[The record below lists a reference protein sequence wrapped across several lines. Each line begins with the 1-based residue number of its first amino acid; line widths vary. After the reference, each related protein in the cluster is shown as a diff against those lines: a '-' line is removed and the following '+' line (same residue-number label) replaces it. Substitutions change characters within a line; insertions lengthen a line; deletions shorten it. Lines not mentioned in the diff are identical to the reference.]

1 VVCSRDGLGND
12 HASDIKSDTGEERGR
27 GMSAL
32 TLLFVLIAL
41 VGGLAVLAYGVVLA
55 VRGRREV
62 AMGRQP
68 SWVRFHVR
76 YYTFALL
83 FIAFD
88 MEMAYM
94 YPWAVVFRSL
104 GWFAYA
110 EIGFFLTVLGLGI
123 VYAWREGAL
132 EWS

>member
-1 VVCSRDGLGND
+1 
-12 HASDIKSDTGEERGR
+12 
-27 GMSAL
+27 MSAL
-32 TLLFVLIAL
+32 TLFFLLLALTLGL
-41 VGGLAVLAYGVVLA
+41 VGAAYAIVLGRRA
-55 VRGRREV
+55 VRTTDG
-62 AMGRQP
+62 GQQP
-68 SWVRFHVR
+68 AWPRYHVR

-94 YPWAVVFRSL
+94 YPWAAVFRSL

-110 EIGFFLTVLGLGI
+110 EIGFFLMVLGVGI
-123 VYAWREGAL
+123 LYAWREGAL

>member
-1 VVCSRDGLGND
+1 V
-12 HASDIKSDTGEERGR
+12 T
-27 GMSAL
+27 AL
-32 TLLFVLIAL
+32 SLFFVLIAL
-41 VGGLAVLAYGVVLA
+41 VAGVLALGYVIALA
-55 VRGRREV
+55 RAGRRRID
-62 AMGRQP
+62 ADRQP

-104 GWFAYA
+104 GWFAFA

-123 VYAWREGAL
+123 LYAWREGAL
-132 EWS
+132 RWA

>member
-1 VVCSRDGLGND
+1 V
-12 HASDIKSDTGEERGR
+12 T
-27 GMSAL
+27 AL
-32 TLLFVLIAL
+32 ELFFVLLAL
-41 VGGLAVLAYGVVLA
+41 VAGAVALAYAVVLA
-55 VRGRREV
+55 RRDIRASHGGE
-62 AMGRQP
+62 QP
-68 SWVRFHVR
+68 AWPRYHVR

-94 YPWAVVFRSL
+94 YPWAVVFRDL
-104 GWFAYA
+104 GLFAYA

-123 VYAWREGAL
+123 LYAWREGAL

>member
-1 VVCSRDGLGND
+1 
-12 HASDIKSDTGEERGR
+12 
-27 GMSAL
+27 MSAL
-32 TLLFVLIAL
+32 TLFFVLLAF
-41 VGGLAVLAYGVVLA
+41 VAGLIVVAYAVVLLWRG
-55 VRGRREV
+55 VRTAADEH
-62 AMGRQP
+62 QP
-68 SWVRFHVR
+68 AWPRFHVR

-94 YPWAVVFRSL
+94 YPWAVVFRDL
-104 GWFAYA
+104 GVFAYA

-132 EWS
+132 EWQ

>member
-1 VVCSRDGLGND
+1 M
-12 HASDIKSDTGEERGR
+12 H
-27 GMSAL
+27 AL
-32 TLLFVLIAL
+32 TLLFVLLALTAGAGGAALAL
-41 VGGLAVLAYGVVLA
+41 VRLR
-55 VRGRREV
+55 RGTRRS
-62 AMGRQP
+62 GRAEDP

-94 YPWAVVFRSL
+94 YPWAVVIPSL
-104 GWFAYA
+104 GWFAFA

-123 VYAWREGAL
+123 LYAWREGAL
-132 EWS
+132 DWA

>member
-1 VVCSRDGLGND
+1 MTAIELF
-12 HASDIKSDTGEERGR
+12 
-27 GMSAL
+27 
-32 TLLFVLIAL
+32 FVLVAL
-41 VGGLAVLAYGVVLA
+41 VVGLVIAAYATAIVARGVVRHHA
-55 VRGRREV
+55 GE
-62 AMGRQP
+62 QP
-68 SWVRFHVR
+68 AWPRFHVR

-94 YPWAVVFRSL
+94 YPWAVVFREL
-104 GWFAYA
+104 GVFAYA

-123 VYAWREGAL
+123 AYAWREGAL

>member
-1 VVCSRDGLGND
+1 MAGPTLLLVLL
-12 HASDIKSDTGEERGR
+12 
-27 GMSAL
+27 AL
-32 TLLFVLIAL
+32 TAGLLV
-41 VGGLAVLAYGVVLA
+41 VAYGFALA
-55 VRGRREV
+55 RREV
-62 AMGRQP
+62 RVVRAGEQP
-68 SWVRFHVR
+68 SWGRFHVR

-94 YPWAVVFRSL
+94 YPWAVVFRSM
-104 GWFAYA
+104 GWIAFA